1 MKRAP
6 LILLFAIAIQPC
18 LSGQALGFSI
28 ATDFGLQ
35 RSFKKDQRFWA
46 VGHTV
51 QAQFHFAP
59 RDVVYLWMSYYT
71 EGEFSNRLTATA
83 KSPIVIPQ
91 TITYNN
97 DASMRFKQFSVGF
110 KKYLRG
116 RFDAEE
122 NWNLYVYGGF
132 GLVLG
137 RVINAHNPPIDSND
151 YDLPVREGKA
161 NFKRLTLDLGAG
173 AEYPIGADIFL
184 YTEVRAWVPTTDY
197 PSKHIFVNENA
208 PLAGMLN
215 VGIRILF

>member
-1 MKRAP
+1 MKRS
-6 LILLFAIAIQPC
+6 IIVLLLALTTSPVIQA
-18 LSGQALGFSI
+18 QAMGFSI

-35 RSFKKDQRFWA
+35 RSFKKEQRFWA

-59 RDVVYLWMSYYT
+59 KDAVYLWISYYT
-71 EGEFSNRLTATA
+71 EGEFSNQLTANA
-83 KSPIVIPQ
+83 KSPIVFPQ
-91 TITYNN
+91 TIAYRN
-97 DASMRFKQFSVGF
+97 DAAMRFKQFSVGF
-110 KKYLRG
+110 KKYLKG
-116 RFDAEE
+116 RFDAEN

-137 RVINAHNPPIDSND
+137 RVINRHNPVLDTAD

-161 NFKRLTLDLGAG
+161 NFKRLTLDLGG
-173 AEYPIGADIFL
+173 GVEYPIGADIFL
-184 YTEVRAWVPTTDY
+184 YTDGRLWVPTTDY
-197 PSKHIFVNENA
+197 PSRHIFVNENA